1 MFDPDSVSKDD
12 ELNEEDVDRGTVVG
26 PEEDT
31 TCSDCVKDIDVK
43 LLVVCN
49 DVTRVD

>member
-1 MFDPDSVSKDD
+1 MFDTDGVMKDD
-12 ELNEEDVDRGTVVG
+12 ELTEEDVNEGTVVG

-31 TCSDCVKDIDVK
+31 TCSDCVRDIDVK

-49 DVTRVD
+49 DFTIVN